1 MLDSDRISPERE
13 ERVNAAADR
22 YEQNIIR
29 QNFNYGKAV
38 TAYTQGNK
46 APLLRIQSRKYPTAA
61 YRDGED
67 VGYVGN
73 TNG

>member
-1 MLDSDRISPERE
+1 MLDSGRLSPERE
-13 ERVNAAADR
+13 ERVNATADK

-29 QNFNYGKAV
+29 QNFGYGKAV

-46 APLLRIQSRKYPTAA
+46 ATLRRIQSRRYPTAA